1 MIHISSDLKI
11 EGSLYF
17 VWEVSV
23 NSAAYLGE
31 GGLSYGTCT
40 QSQLYFL
47 YNKNML
53 KSFVHKGQTD
63 YWIQTEY

>member
-1 MIHISSDLKI
+1 M
-11 EGSLYF
+11 
-17 VWEVSV
+17 

-31 GGLSYGTCT
+31 VGLSYGACA

-53 KSFVHKGQTD
+53 KSFVHKGQAD
-63 YWIQTEY
+63 Y